1 MRELPKTYDH
11 RKVEERLYRMW
22 EEGGFFTPKIDPA
35 KKPFVISMPP
45 PNVTGELHLGHAITA
60 SIEDLMIR
68 YHRMKGDPTLWVP
81 GEDHAGIATQN
92 VVERELAKEGL
103 TRHDLGREKFVERI
117 WEWVHKYRKIIA
129 NQHRRLGASC
139 DWTRERFTL
148 DEGLSRAVR
157 EAFVRLYEKG
167 LIYRGE
173 YVVNWCPRCST
184 TLADLEVEREEE
196 EGTLWYVKYPL
207 VNEEWKGPRAEWG
220 SGRWS
225 EGATEFI
232 VVATTR
238 PETIL
243 GDTAVAVHPDDE
255 RYRHLVGR
263 TAILPALGRPIPVIA
278 DRAVDREF
286 GTGAVKV
293 TPAHDPTD
301 YEIGLRHGLPAINV
315 MNEDATMN
323 QEAGPYQGL
332 DRFECRRRIVQDL
345 EKEGL
350 ILKVEPHLHSP
361 GRCYRCNTLI
371 EPRLSLQW
379 FVRSKPLAEK
389 AIAAVRDGLIR
400 IIPERFEKVYF
411 DWMENIRDWCISRQL
426 WWGHRIPVWYCGDCG
441 AEMALREDPDKCPR
455 CGSANIR
462 QDEDVLDTWFSSA
475 LWPFSTLGWP
485 DDTEDLRYFYPTTVM
500 ETGYDILFFWV
511 ARMIMMGLE
520 CTGKIPFSI
529 VYLHGLIRD
538 EKGRKMSKSMGNVID
553 PLDIMDR
560 YGTDA
565 LRFTLLTGS
574 TPGNDMRL
582 SLQRVEGSRNFANKL
597 WNAARLV
604 LSNLPEGWTPSGLP
618 GKDSLP
624 LPERWILSRLQKLT
638 REVTDFIEDFQFGEG
653 GRRLYDFVWSE
664 YCDWYLEVIKPRLY
678 GSDPEAADLVREV
691 AVHVLDRVLRL
702 LHPYMPFITEEIWS
716 YLPDTRS
723 PLIIAPWPEPDPAFL
738 DEEAER
744 DMELFMETVRTI
756 RNARTEYRVEPGK
769 RIPAIIA
776 AGEKETIFTSLRKE
790 LAFLAHLDE
799 GRLQIEKEVSSR
811 PSGSA
816 ALTAGTVEIYLPLAG
831 VVDLEV
837 ERERLLREQRGVE
850 EEIARAEALL
860 SNPEFLQKAPQEVVE
875 KHRER
880 LEEAKAR
887 RETIVRLLEAIA
899 S

>member
-1 MRELPKTYDH
+1 MQELPKTYDH
-11 RKVEERLYRMW
+11 RQVEERIYKMW

-103 TRHDLGREKFVERI
+103 TRHDLGREKFVERV

-167 LIYRGE
+167 LIYRGK

-255 RYRHLVGR
+255 RYSHLIGR
-263 TAILPALGRPIPVIA
+263 TAILPALGRPIPIIA

-301 YEIGLRHGLPAINV
+301 YEIGLRHNLPAVNV

-332 DRFECRRRIVQDL
+332 DRFECRRRILQDL

-350 ILKVEPHLHSP
+350 ILKAEPHLHSP
-361 GRCYRCNTLI
+361 GRCYRCHTLI

-389 AIAAVRDGLIR
+389 AMAVVREGLIR

-411 DWMENIRDWCISRQL
+411 EWMENIRDWCISRQL
-426 WWGHRIPVWYCGDCG
+426 WWGHRIPVWYCDDCG
-441 AEMALREDPDKCPR
+441 AEMALREDPDSCPK
-455 CGSANIR
+455 CGSKNIR

-529 VYLHGLIRD
+529 VYLHGLVRD

-574 TPGNDMRL
+574 TPGNDMKL
-582 SLQRVEGSRNFANKL
+582 SLQRVEGNRNFANKL

-604 LSNLPEGWTPSGLP
+604 LSNLPEGWTPSGIP
-618 GKDSLP
+618 EKDSLP
-624 LPERWILSRLQKLT
+624 LPERWILSRLQKLV

-653 GRRLYDFVWSE
+653 GRRLYEFIWGE
-664 YCDWYLEVIKPRLY
+664 YCDWYLEIIKPRLY
-678 GSDPEAADLVREV
+678 GSDPQAAELVREV
-691 AVHVLDRVLRL
+691 SVHVLDKILRL

-716 YLPDTRS
+716 YLPDTRT
-723 PLIIAPWPEPDPAFL
+723 PLIIASWPEPAPDL
-738 DEEAER
+738 VDEKAEEE
-744 DMELFMETVRTI
+744 MELFMEAVRTI
-756 RNARTEYRVEPGK
+756 RNARTEYRVEAGK
-769 RIPAIIA
+769 RIPAVIA
-776 AGEKETIFTSLRKE
+776 AGENETIFSSLRRE

-799 GRLQIEKEVSSR
+799 EKLIIEKEVR
-811 PSGSA
+811 TKPSGSA
-816 ALTAGTVEIYLPLAG
+816 VLTAGTVEIYLPLAG
-831 VVDLEV
+831 VVDLEA
-837 ERERLLREQRGVE
+837 EKARLLKEKSEIE

-860 SNPEFLQKAPQEVVE
+860 SNPEFLQKAPQEVVD
-875 KHRER
+875 KQRER
-880 LEEAKAR
+880 LEEAISR
-887 RETIVRLLEAIA
+887 RDKITRLLQAIGA
-899 S
+899 

>member
-11 RKVEERLYRMW
+11 KEVEKRIYKMW
-22 EEGGFFTPKIDPA
+22 EEGGFFIPKIDPA

-81 GEDHAGIATQN
+81 GEDHAGIAVQN

-103 TRHDLGREKFVERI
+103 SRHDLGREKFVERV
-117 WEWVHKYRKIIA
+117 WEWVRKYRTIIA

-173 YVVNWCPRCST
+173 YIINWCPRCAT
-184 TLADLEVEREEE
+184 TLADLEVEHEEE
-196 EGTLWYVKYPL
+196 EGTLWYVRYPL
-207 VNEEWKGPRAEWG
+207 VNEDWKGPRGEWG
-220 SGRWS
+220 SGHWS

-232 VVATTR
+232 TVATTR

-243 GDTAVAVHPDDE
+243 GDTAVAVHPNDE
-255 RYRHLVGR
+255 RYKALVGR
-263 TAILPALGRPIPVIA
+263 TAILPALGRPIPIIA
-278 DRAVDREF
+278 DEAVDMDF

-301 YEIGLRHGLPAINV
+301 YEIGRRHSLPAINV
-315 MNEDATMN
+315 MNDDATMN

-332 DRFECRRRIVQDL
+332 DRFECRQRILQDL

-350 ILKVEPHLHSP
+350 ILKAEPHTHAP
-361 GRCYRCNTLI
+361 GRCYRCHTLI
-371 EPRLSLQW
+371 EPRISIQW

-389 AIAAVRDGLIR
+389 AIAVVREGLIR
-400 IIPERFEKVYF
+400 IIPERFEKIYF
-411 DWMENIRDWCISRQL
+411 DWMENIKDWCISRQL
-426 WWGHRIPVWYCGDCG
+426 WWGHQIPVWYCDDCG
-441 AEMALREDPDKCPR
+441 AEMALREDPQNCPR
-455 CGSANIR
+455 CGSSRIR

-529 VYLHGLIRD
+529 VYLHGLVRD
-538 EKGRKMSKSMGNVID
+538 ELGRKMSKSLGNVID
-553 PLDIMDR
+553 PVDLMDQ

-565 LRFTLLTGS
+565 LRFTLLTSS
-574 TPGNDMRL
+574 TPGNDMKL
-582 SLQRVEGSRNFANKL
+582 SIQRIEGNRNFANKL

-604 LSNLPEGWTPSGLP
+604 LSNLPEGWTPSGVS
-618 GKDSLP
+618 KDSLS
-624 LPERWILSRLQKLT
+624 LPERWILSRLQKVVK
-638 REVTDFIEDFQFGEG
+638 EVTDLIEAFQFGEG
-653 GRRLYDFVWSE
+653 GRTLYDFIWGE
-664 YCDWYLEVIKPRLY
+664 YCDWYLEMIKPRLY
-678 GSDPEAADLVREV
+678 GSDPQAAEEVREV
-691 AVHVLDRVLRL
+691 AVHVLDTVLRL
-702 LHPYMPFITEEIWS
+702 LHPYMPFVTEEIWG
-716 YLPDTRS
+716 YLPGRQA
-723 PLIIAPWPEPDPAFL
+723 PLIISPWPEFKPQFV
-738 DEEAER
+738 DEDIEKK
-744 DMELFMETVRTI
+744 MELFMETVRAI
-756 RNARTEYRVEPGK
+756 RNARTEYHVEPGK
-769 RIPAIIA
+769 RIQAIIA
-776 AGEKETIFTSLRKE
+776 AGEREEFFNALKKE

-799 GRLQIEKEVSSR
+799 EKLLIERVVEPKPTGAVT
-811 PSGSA
+811 
-816 ALTAGTVEIYLPLAG
+816 LTAGTVEIYLPLAG
-831 VVDLEV
+831 MVDLEA
-837 ERERLLREQRGVE
+837 EKKRLLKEKARVE

-860 SNPEFLQKAPQEVVE
+860 TNEEFLQKAPKEVVE
-875 KHRER
+875 KHRVR
-880 LEEAKAR
+880 LEEAKA
-887 RETIVRLLEAIA
+887 EKEKIEEILKVLMGG
-899 S
+899 

>member
-11 RKVEERLYRMW
+11 KEVEERIYKMW

-81 GEDHAGIATQN
+81 GEDHAGIAVQN

-103 TRHDLGREKFVERI
+103 SRHDLGREKFVERV
-117 WEWVHKYRKIIA
+117 WEWVRKYRAVIA

-173 YVVNWCPRCST
+173 YIINWCPRCTT
-184 TLADLEVEREEE
+184 TLADLEVEHEEE
-196 EGTLWYVKYPL
+196 EGTLWYVRYPL
-207 VNEEWKGPRAEWG
+207 VNEDWKGPRGEWG
-220 SGRWS
+220 SGHWS

-232 VVATTR
+232 TVATTR

-255 RYRHLVGR
+255 RYKALVGR
-263 TAILPALGRPIPVIA
+263 TAILPALGRPIPIIA
-278 DRAVDREF
+278 DEAVDMDF

-301 YEIGLRHGLPAINV
+301 YEIGRRHGLPAINV
-315 MNEDATMN
+315 MNDDATMN

-332 DRFECRRRIVQDL
+332 DRFECRRRILQDL

-350 ILKVEPHLHSP
+350 ILKAEPHIHAP
-361 GRCYRCNTLI
+361 GRCYRCHTLI
-371 EPRLSLQW
+371 EPRISIQW
-379 FVRSKPLAEK
+379 FVRSKPLAER
-389 AIAAVRDGLIR
+389 AIAVVKDGLIR
-400 IIPERFEKVYF
+400 IIPERFEKIYF
-411 DWMENIRDWCISRQL
+411 DWMENIKDWCISRQL
-426 WWGHRIPVWYCGDCG
+426 WWGHRIPVWYCDDCG
-441 AEMALREDPDKCPR
+441 AEMALREDPQSCPK
-455 CGSANIR
+455 CGSPRIR

-520 CTGKIPFSI
+520 CTGKIPFRI
-529 VYLHGLIRD
+529 VYLHGLVRD
-538 EKGRKMSKSMGNVID
+538 ELGRKMSKSLGNVID
-553 PLDIMDR
+553 PVDLMDQ

-565 LRFTLLTGS
+565 LRFTLLTSS
-574 TPGNDMRL
+574 TPGNDMKL
-582 SLQRVEGSRNFANKL
+582 SIQRVEGNRNFANKL

-604 LSNLPEGWTPSGLP
+604 LSNLPEGWTPSGIP
-618 GKDSLP
+618 KDSLS
-624 LPERWILSRLQKLT
+624 LPERWILSRLQKVVK
-638 REVTDFIEDFQFGEG
+638 EVTDLIEAFQFGEG
-653 GRRLYDFVWSE
+653 GRTLYDFIWGE
-664 YCDWYLEVIKPRLY
+664 YCDWYLEMIKPRLY
-678 GSDPEAADLVREV
+678 GSDLRAAEEVREV
-691 AVHVLDRVLRL
+691 AVHVLDTVLRL
-702 LHPYMPFITEEIWS
+702 LHPYMPFVTEELWG
-716 YLPDTRS
+716 YLPGQRQ
-723 PLIIAPWPEPDPAFL
+723 PLIISPWPEFQPQFV
-738 DEEAER
+738 DEEIEKK
-744 DMELFMETVRTI
+744 MELFMEAVRAI
-756 RNARTEYRVEPGK
+756 RNARTEHQVEPGK
-769 RIPAIIA
+769 RIQAIIA
-776 AGEKETIFTSLRKE
+776 AGEKEEFFNALKKE

-799 GRLQIEKEVSSR
+799 EKLVIERTIYPKPTGAVT
-811 PSGSA
+811 
-816 ALTAGTVEIYLPLAG
+816 LTAGTVEIYLPLAG
-831 VVDLEV
+831 MVDLEA
-837 ERERLLREQRGVE
+837 EKKRLLKEKAKVE

-860 SNPEFLQKAPQEVVE
+860 ANEEFLQKAPKEVVE
-875 KHRER
+875 KHRAR
-880 LEEAKAR
+880 LEEAKAEKEKIEEILKVLR
-887 RETIVRLLEAIA
+887 SA
-899 S
+899 

>member
-11 RKVEERLYRMW
+11 REVEKRIYKMW
-22 EEGGFFTPKIDPA
+22 EEGGFFIPKIDPA

-81 GEDHAGIATQN
+81 GEDHAGIAVQN

-103 TRHDLGREKFVERI
+103 SRHNLGREKFVERV
-117 WEWVHKYRKIIA
+117 WEWVRKYRSVIA

-173 YVVNWCPRCST
+173 YIINWCPRCAT
-184 TLADLEVEREEE
+184 TLADLEVEHEEE
-196 EGTLWYVKYPL
+196 EGTLWYVRYPL
-207 VNEEWKGPRAEWG
+207 VNEDWKGPRGEWG
-220 SGRWS
+220 SGHWS

-232 VVATTR
+232 AVATTR

-255 RYRHLVGR
+255 RYKALVGR
-263 TAILPALGRPIPVIA
+263 TAILPALGRPIPIIA
-278 DRAVDREF
+278 DEAVDMDF

-301 YEIGLRHGLPAINV
+301 YEIGRRHGLPAINV
-315 MNEDATMN
+315 MNDDATMN

-332 DRFECRRRIVQDL
+332 DRFECRQRILQDL

-350 ILKVEPHLHSP
+350 ILKAEPHTHAP
-361 GRCYRCNTLI
+361 GRCYRCHTLI
-371 EPRLSLQW
+371 EPRISIQW

-389 AIAAVRDGLIR
+389 AIAAVREGLIR
-400 IIPERFEKVYF
+400 IIPERFEKIYF
-411 DWMENIRDWCISRQL
+411 DWMENIKDWCISRQL
-426 WWGHRIPVWYCGDCG
+426 WWGHRIPVWYCDDCG
-441 AEMALREDPDKCPR
+441 AEMALREDPQTCPR
-455 CGSANIR
+455 CGSSRIR
-462 QDEDVLDTWFSSA
+462 QEEDVLDTWFSSA

-529 VYLHGLIRD
+529 VYLHGLVRD
-538 EKGRKMSKSMGNVID
+538 ELGRKMSKSLGNVID
-553 PLDIMDR
+553 PVDLMDQ

-565 LRFTLLTGS
+565 LRFTLLTSS
-574 TPGNDMRL
+574 TPGNDMKL
-582 SLQRVEGSRNFANKL
+582 SIQRVEGNRNFANKL

-604 LSNLPEGWTPSGLP
+604 LSNLPEGWTPSGIP
-618 GKDSLP
+618 KDSLSI
-624 LPERWILSRLQKLT
+624 PERWILSRLQKVVK
-638 REVTDFIEDFQFGEG
+638 EVTDLIEAFQFGEG
-653 GRRLYDFVWSE
+653 GRTLYDFIWGE
-664 YCDWYLEVIKPRLY
+664 YCDWYLEMIKPRLY
-678 GSDPEAADLVREV
+678 GSDPQAAEEVREV
-691 AVHVLDRVLRL
+691 AVYVLDTVLRL
-702 LHPYMPFITEEIWS
+702 LHPYMPFVTEEIWS
-716 YLPDTRS
+716 YLPQRQA
-723 PLIIAPWPEPDPAFL
+723 PLIILPWPEFQPQFV
-738 DEEAER
+738 DEEIEKK
-744 DMELFMETVRTI
+744 MELFMEAVRAI
-756 RNARTEYRVEPGK
+756 RNARTEYHVEPGK
-769 RIPAIIA
+769 RIQAIIA
-776 AGEKETIFTSLRKE
+776 AGEKEEFFNGLRKE

-799 GRLQIEKEVSSR
+799 EKLVIKRVVEPKPTGAVT
-811 PSGSA
+811 
-816 ALTAGTVEIYLPLAG
+816 LTAGTVEIYLPLAG
-831 VVDLEV
+831 MVDIEA
-837 ERERLLREQRGVE
+837 EKKRLLKEKARVE

-860 SNPEFLQKAPQEVVE
+860 ANEEFLQKAPKEVVE
-875 KHRER
+875 KHRAR
-880 LEEAKAR
+880 LEEAKA
-887 RETIVRLLEAIA
+887 EKEKIEEILKVLAGE
-899 S
+899 